1 MNHNDS
7 KVRVCFAVSA
17 QASLKHLKALLGDIF
32 LK

>member
-17 QASLKHLKALLGDIF
+17 QASLKHLKALYFLVIF
-32 LK
+32 S